1 MFCPPLNKKILVVKS
16 YSSFIVRMCFF
27 VTGLLNSFSIHSIY
41 SQSVRSCIVLAMP
54 ANIIIYVL
62 SPQNTMVQAR
72 FTITSHLCLGM
83 GFNKVQLRMEL
94 PWS

>member
-27 VTGLLNSFSIHSIY
+27 VTGLTNSFSINSIC
-41 SQSVRSCIVLAMP
+41 SQSV
-54 ANIIIYVL
+54 

-72 FTITSHLCLGM
+72 FTSHLRLGV

-94 PWS
+94 LWS